1 MRYAKSLL
9 VPLLGLTLCGA
20 GLAHAAEPV
29 PIRAAWI
36 VPVTNLGSIL
46 FDKPGIARNNGKTYK
61 FEATHYQGTTLE
73 LNALATGELDM
84 GLLSY
89 TSLPLAIENA
99 HLGDLRVIIDES
111 EDGYRGG
118 YSTEYFVRRDSN
130 IKSVGDLK
138 GKVVAT
144 NAIGSAVGLT
154 MRVELLKHG
163 IDPKNGDVNVVE
175 APFPTMKTMLLS
187 GKADLVP
194 GALPFSTD
202 PELRSKG
209 RVLFTELDAMGGPS
223 DLVFWVARKSFLDK
237 HRAAVLDF
245 MTDYLRAVRF
255 YTDPKNRAE
264 GVQIAAKF
272 TKLPASVF
280 DKFLFMPGKD
290 IYRVPDGVPQAAIL
304 QSNIDVLYKYH
315 QLAKTVQ
322 IAPYVDPSLIEEAGK
337 RLKDEK

>member
-1 MRYAKSLL
+1 MRHLTKLML
-9 VPLLGLTLCGA
+9 PILGLALSAA
-20 GLAHAAEPV
+20 GIAHAAEPV
-29 PIRAAWI
+29 PIRAGWI

-46 FDKPGIARNNGKTYK
+46 FAKDGIAKNNGKTYK
-61 FEATHYQGTTLE
+61 YEATHYQGTTLE
-73 LNALATGELDM
+73 INALATGELDM

-99 HLGDLRVIIDES
+99 HLNDLRVIIDES

-118 YSTEYFVRRDSN
+118 YSTEYFVRADSD
-130 IKSVGDLK
+130 IKKVSDLK

-154 MRVELLKHG
+154 MRIELLKHG
-163 IDPKNGDVNVVE
+163 VNPKSDVNIVE

-194 GALPFSTD
+194 SALPFSTD

-209 RVLFTELDAMGGPS
+209 RVLFTEGDAMGGPS

-245 MTDYLRAVRF
+245 MTDYLRAVHF
-255 YTDPKNRAE
+255 YIDPKNREEA
-264 GVQIAAKF
+264 VQIAAHF
-272 TKLPASVF
+272 TKLPTKVF
-280 DKFLFMPGKD
+280 QDYLFTSKD
-290 IYRVPDGVPQAAIL
+290 IYRVPDGVPQASIL
-304 QSNIDVLYKYH
+304 QSNVDTLYKYG
-315 QLAKTVQ
+315 QIDKKID
-322 IAPYVDPSLIEEAGK
+322 IAPYVDDSLIKEAGA
-337 RLKDEK
+337 RLKRE